1 MLSIWNVVLCV
12 SLLKLISYMRG
23 LGRPCHSTFPFEP
36 SLVSRSSSRTQ
47 IPCRYCLT
55 PLLEQHV
62 PGLSTHTRKNSSPIS
77 QLPQPSGSLKLFPL
91 VLRVQTLFQSPSPA
105 ILEPQQR
112 CKVSLEPSVLQIGH
126 PQLSQTVLEQRSSTF
141 QSTLEAPYP

>member
-1 MLSIWNVVLCV
+1 MAAPAWPWTLPAMGLPH
-12 SLLKLISYMRG
+12 SL
-23 LGRPCHSTFPFEP
+23 F
-36 SLVSRSSSRTQ
+36 
-47 IPCRYCLT
+47 
-55 PLLEQHV
+55 EQHV